1 MLCKGLDEDVDHLLL
16 HCQVAS
22 LHDCGW
28 WGLIGL
34 EWKGDAK
41 YGEGGVAQLVIQEGG
56 GGGEKSKGLEG
67 CSRSHFVVYME
78 IDI

>member
-56 GGGEKSKGLEG
+56 GGRKVQGLG
-67 CSRSHFVVYME
+67 RLLP
-78 IDI
+78 

>member
-56 GGGEKSKGLEG
+56 GEKSPRAWKVAPVAILW
-67 CSRSHFVVYME
+67 F
-78 IDI
+78 IWK